1 MRLWVGVFEYL
12 PVQCIVLVCASHL
25 VHLGVLPVFVC
36 LGGGRLEPE
45 TFCNCHFLYS
55 SPHRPTAP
63 SLTFFSHTVFFFPS
77 FCLGKHSCLIP
88 TPIPLF
94 SLSCVLASCG
104 CGTNDHKLGGLKQ
117 QKFILAV
124 LEARSLHLSLVRTVV
139 TQFRANLGNQDG
151 LI

>member
-1 MRLWVGVFEYL
+1 MSLSICQ
-12 PVQCIVLVCASHL
+12 PSASCSCVPL
-25 VHLGVLPVFVC
+25 IWYIWG
-36 LGGGRLEPE
+36 
-45 TFCNCHFLYS
+45 FC
-55 SPHRPTAP
+55 P
-63 SLTFFSHTVFFFPS
+63 SLCAWVVVVWSLRPFAFSISSTLPHTGSWPPPSFSFPTQSSFFPS
-77 FCLGKHSCLIP
+77 LCLGKHSCLFP

-117 QKFILAV
+117 QKCILAV